1 MSDKHIGNFRY
12 GDIFKQ
18 EYASGEEGAKELLED
33 SKRLIR
39 YIFQNDSRSADKSD
53 SDLGERVL
61 DNIYVIS
68 GGDTKKQLKL
78 LNGFMIMSSPIV
90 LENGEERYM
99 NREELEASY
108 PLRNMAMNAIAISI
122 EMSANRILQ
131 MQDTI
136 HNLTEALAISTKVKI
151 DEQSN
156 T

>member
-1 MSDKHIGNFRY
+1 MSDNHIGNFRY

-39 YIFQNDSRSADKSD
+39 YIFQNDPRSADKM
-53 SDLGERVL
+53 L
-61 DNIYVIS
+61 DDIWDIA
-68 GGDTKKQLKL
+68 GGDTKKQLQL
-78 LNGFMIMSSPIV
+78 LNGFMILSSPIV

-108 PLRNMAMNAIAISI
+108 PLRNMAMNAIRMAIV
-122 EMSANRILQ
+122 MSANRIRE
-131 MQDTI
+131 MQETI
-136 HNLTEALAISTKVKI
+136 DNLTEALAISTKEKS
-151 DEQSN
+151 DGQSN

>member
-1 MSDKHIGNFRY
+1 MSNNHIGNFRY

-18 EYASGEEGAKELLED
+18 EYADGEEGAKKLLED

-39 YIFQNDSRSADKSD
+39 YIFQNDPRSADKM
-53 SDLGERVL
+53 L
-61 DNIYVIS
+61 DDICYIS

-108 PLRNMAMNAIAISI
+108 PLRNMAMNAIRMAIV
-122 EMSANRILQ
+122 MSANRIRE
-131 MQDTI
+131 MQSTI
-136 HNLTEALAISTKVKI
+136 DNLTEALSVSMKEDI
-151 DEQSN
+151 DEQSD

>member
-1 MSDKHIGNFRY
+1 MSDNHIGNFRY

-18 EYASGEEGAKELLED
+18 EYAGGEEGAKELLKD
-33 SKRLIR
+33 SKLLIR
-39 YIFQNDSRSADKSD
+39 YIFQNDSRSADKM
-53 SDLGERVL
+53 L
-61 DNIYVIS
+61 DDICYIS

-108 PLRNMAMNAIAISI
+108 PLRNMAMNAIRLAID
-122 EMSANRILQ
+122 MSAKRIRE
-131 MQDTI
+131 MQATI
-136 HNLTEALAISTKVKI
+136 DNLMEALSVSIKDDI

-156 T
+156 P